1 MDMNINSQTI
11 RSERDKRAWSQEHLA
26 TVSGLGLRTIQRVES
41 TGIASYETA
50 KAIAS
55 VLELTVADIRTT
67 PELSRPAP
75 FLKRH
80 WYGTAA
86 AMGLL
91 AISVFLAR
99 NVFAGQ
105 LMLDVGLTLNDQALP
120 VRQLITDDGK
130 DAEIRIDGQV
140 RLVIQPSVNA
150 DGMIVLA
157 TEVHE
162 FDGSTFA
169 LVSKPKLIVQDNKD
183 AELRLDTGK
192 GRSVKIVIR
201 PHKL

>member
-1 MDMNINSQTI
+1 MDMNINSHKI

-26 TVSGLGLRTIQRVES
+26 TVSGLGLRAIQRVES

-55 VLELTVADIRTT
+55 VLDLNVADIRIM
-67 PELSRPAP
+67 PDVSRPAP

-80 WYGTAA
+80 WIGTAA
-86 AMGLL
+86 ATGLL
-91 AISVFLAR
+91 ALSVFIAR
-99 NVFAGQ
+99 DVFAGQ
-105 LMLDVGLTLNDQALP
+105 LMLDVGLTLNGQALP
-120 VRQLITDDGK
+120 VRQVITDDGK
-130 DAEIRIDGQV
+130 DAEVRIDGQV
-140 RLVIQPSVNA
+140 RLVVQPSVNA
-150 DGMIVLA
+150 EGMIVLA
-157 TEVHE
+157 TQIYE
-162 FDGSTFA
+162 FNGSTFA

-192 GRSVKIVIR
+192 GLRVQVVIR